1 MANFTWS
8 DFLFILA
15 FALVLEGILPFV
27 QPSHWRKLMSI
38 LIRQNDNSI
47 RLIGLSSML
56 LGLGILYVAR

>member
-47 RLIGLSSML
+47 RLIGLS
-56 LGLGILYVAR
+56 